1 MHEYTIYC
9 TPSCRRIL
17 NSLTI
22 INLII
27 FSKRDLEKYLHIFDK
42 ITSKGID
49 IKHKFN
55 LFLWILTFQTFK
67 KLNRTKVNPTWCTCT
82 WPTGRLGDCDVK
94 SYNNLFY
101 FVIMDIT
108 DVILKHKWPA
118 ASLNLTR
125 ICIVIVMLLTEI

>member
-1 MHEYTIYC
+1 M
-9 TPSCRRIL
+9 
-17 NSLTI
+17 
-22 INLII
+22 NLII

-49 IKHKFN
+49 IKHKFKFIFMDIN
-55 LFLWILTFQTFK
+55 ISNIQK
-67 KLNRTKVNPTWCTCT
+67 IKQNESE
-82 WPTGRLGDCDVK
+82 TGRLGDCDVK

-125 ICIVIVMLLTEI
+125 ICTVIVMLLTEI